1 MKLSFSTNAFTGYT
15 AAEAV
20 RKIAS
25 VGYAGVEIL
34 ADVPHIFMDDI
45 DITTIEDVRRAV
57 VETGIEVSNINANT
71 VRGYCGYGP
80 YWDPLLE
87 PSLSSPDEQAR
98 RWRIEYTKRCVELSR
113 ELDCQNVSV
122 TSGHIYPGSTP
133 EEGTAHLKASLSEI
147 ALYAEENG
155 VRIGVE
161 YEPGLLIEYSSELRA
176 LIDGIPSAYIGANL
190 DLGHSHCVGEDPE
203 TVFERLNDRVF
214 HVHLEDIKGRVHF
227 HLIPGLGDMDFARLF
242 SLHRKYNYN
251 GFITVELY
259 TYSEEPEAAARKA
272 YEYLE
277 RLL

>member
-20 RKIAS
+20 RKIAGI
-25 VGYAGVEIL
+25 GYAGVELL
-34 ADVPHIFMDDI
+34 ADVPHLFMDDL
-45 DITTIEDVRRAV
+45 DLKMIEDVRRAV
-57 VETGIEVSNINANT
+57 EETGIEVSNINANT
-71 VRGYCGYGP
+71 VRGYYGYGP
-80 YWDPLLE
+80 FWDPLLE
-87 PSLSSPDEQAR
+87 PSLSSSDEPAR
-98 RWRIEYTKRCVELSR
+98 AWRIEYTKRCVDLAR
-113 ELDCQNVSV
+113 ELDCRNVSV

-133 EEGTAHLKASLSEI
+133 EEATARLKASLSEI

-176 LIDGIPSAYIGANL
+176 LIDTIPSACIGANL

-203 TVFERLNDRVF
+203 TVFERLCDRVF
-214 HVHLEDIKGRVHF
+214 HVHLEDIKGRVHY
-227 HLIPGLGDMDFARLF
+227 HLIPGLGDMDFAKLF
-242 SLHRKYNYN
+242 GLHRKYNYD
-251 GFITVELY
+251 GFITIELY
-259 TYSEEPEAAARKA
+259 TYSEEPEDAARKA

>member
-20 RKIAS
+20 RKIAGI
-25 VGYAGVEIL
+25 GYAGVELL
-34 ADVPHIFMDDI
+34 ADVPHLFMDDL
-45 DITTIEDVRRAV
+45 DLKMIEDVGRAV
-57 VETGIEVSNINANT
+57 EETGIEVSNINANT
-71 VRGYCGYGP
+71 VRGYYGYGP
-80 YWDPLLE
+80 FWDPLLE
-87 PSLSSPDEQAR
+87 PSLSSSDEPAR
-98 RWRIEYTKRCVELSR
+98 AWRIEYTKRCVDLAR
-113 ELDCQNVSV
+113 ELDCRNVSV

-133 EEGTAHLKASLSEI
+133 EEATARLKESLSEI
-147 ALYAEENG
+147 AGYAEENG

-176 LIDGIPSAYIGANL
+176 LIDTIPSACIGANL

-203 TVFERLNDRVF
+203 AVFERLCDRVF
-214 HVHLEDIKGRVHF
+214 HVHLEDIKGRVHY
-227 HLIPGLGDMDFARLF
+227 HLIPGLGDMDFAKLF
-242 SLHRKYNYN
+242 GLHRKYNYD

-259 TYSEEPEAAARKA
+259 TYSEEPEDAARKA